1 MRETALWATP
11 IGMPDSDEVLI
22 LGATTDTRR
31 VLDARAWASAHG
43 FDRLREQVIDGTLPD
58 FVGAMKFPPKKIS
71 WTQQPRAKG
80 GPSPPGDV
88 PAIGAGKTESASES
102 EAARSTK

>member
-80 GPSPPGDV
+80 GTPHGSQIQSWRADSLD
-88 PAIGAGKTESASES
+88 KLQW
-102 EAARSTK
+102 R